1 MNKKLSL
8 GTLLGTLLVV
18 VVLVLAY
25 FAFFSSS
32 MMKFGGKTSAVF
44 LSNGQVYFG
53 QVSAEDATSI
63 KLVDIYYLR
72 FQKELQPLPEGQPA
86 QGGVQL
92 VKLGSELHGPDDVMV
107 INKDHVVFVEPL
119 KDGSAV
125 VAAIAQEKQN
135 RNKAPAAAPAAEETA
150 PAVTE

>member
-1 MNKKLSL
+1 MKKLSSGSML
-8 GTLLGTLLVV
+8 GILLVV

-32 MMKFGGKTSAVF
+32 MMKMGGKTSAVF
-44 LSNGQVYFG
+44 LSNGQVYFA
-53 QVSAEDATSI
+53 QVTGEDATSI

-72 FQKELQPLPEGQPA
+72 FQKELQPLPDGQTP

-92 VKLGSELHGPDDVMV
+92 VKLGNELHGPDDVMV
-107 INKDHVVFVEPL
+107 VNKAHVVFVEPL
-119 KDGSAV
+119 KDSSAV

-135 RNKAPAAAPAAEETA
+135 RDKAPAAAPAADTTT
-150 PAVTE
+150 PAATE